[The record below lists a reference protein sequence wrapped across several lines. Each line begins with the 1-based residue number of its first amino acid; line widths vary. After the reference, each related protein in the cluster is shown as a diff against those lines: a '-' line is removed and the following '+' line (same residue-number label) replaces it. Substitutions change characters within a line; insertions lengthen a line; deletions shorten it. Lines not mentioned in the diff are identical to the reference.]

1 MTLADRIAAKR
12 GKQSLRDAAAESGV
26 SAATLSRI
34 ERGKDP
40 DMTTLLGLCH
50 WLRIT
55 PNEALNWRE
64 RPEKDLP
71 CCGD

>member
-1 MTLADRIAAKR
+1 MRLADRIAAKR
-12 GKQSLRDAAAESGV
+12 WNQSLRDAAEESGV

-34 ERGKDP
+34 ENGKDP
-40 DMTTLLGLCH
+40 DLITLRALCR

-55 PNEALNWRE
+55 PNEALGWRE
-64 RPEKDLP
+64 REERDLP